1 MSYKILI
8 ADDDKDIRNLLRLY
22 LENEEYEVVEAGD
35 GEVAINLLKN
45 DKIGQSATKPWW
57 GEGSTTID
65 GSL

>member
-35 GEVAINLLKN
+35 GEVAIN
-45 DKIGQSATKPWW
+45 
-57 GEGSTTID
+57 
-65 GSL
+65 